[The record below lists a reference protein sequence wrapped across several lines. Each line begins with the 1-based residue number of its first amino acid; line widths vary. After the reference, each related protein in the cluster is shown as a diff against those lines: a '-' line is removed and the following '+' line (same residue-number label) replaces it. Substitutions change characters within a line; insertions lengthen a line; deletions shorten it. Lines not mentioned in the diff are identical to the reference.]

1 MYICI
6 PLLMYLV
13 FYWKT
18 IIQYYCITY
27 LYSAGI
33 GRTGTFIALDA
44 LYEHGQE
51 TGYVDIM
58 EYVQR
63 MRKDRMNMIQTK
75 VSFIIKCTAP
85 ILKLTHTF
93 QTIS

>member
-1 MYICI
+1 MNYSTLRYIFHCC
-6 PLLMYLV
+6 M
-13 FYWKT
+13 
-18 IIQYYCITY
+18 TY
-27 LYSAGI
+27 IYSAGI

-44 LYEHGQE
+44 LCEHGLE

-75 VSFIIKCTAP
+75 VSFVIKCT
-85 ILKLTHTF
+85 
-93 QTIS
+93 S